1 MKSYGK
7 VIDLII
13 ALVAVSFLPRLS
25 TYCTNGLNP
34 LIRSL
39 DQDGAFLWISV
50 HHILMLI
57 LTVVVM
63 AFYFN
68 NLKHWGFVFTRH
80 EDNLKIVGWFLVAY
94 SLIEV
99 MVAVLILGGKGSDFG
114 HPLSFKNI
122 FGHYCF
128 QALIS
133 GTCEEPLFRGFAVTV
148 LAQSWKGR
156 LRVGKTDFS
165 VAGIL
170 AALLFAFAHI
180 GFRLHPFEIFRLS
193 PMQLL
198 SAFGYGLLYAVLF
211 ENTNSLFLPIVLH
224 NAANVIA
231 ITIQY
236 GLAVL

>member
-99 MVAVLILGGKGSDFG
+99 MVAVLILGGKGG
-114 HPLSFKNI
+114 QVP
-122 FGHYCF
+122 
-128 QALIS
+128 
-133 GTCEEPLFRGFAVTV
+133 
-148 LAQSWKGR
+148 
-156 LRVGKTDFS
+156 
-165 VAGIL
+165 
-170 AALLFAFAHI
+170 
-180 GFRLHPFEIFRLS
+180 
-193 PMQLL
+193 
-198 SAFGYGLLYAVLF
+198 
-211 ENTNSLFLPIVLH
+211 
-224 NAANVIA
+224 NV
-231 ITIQY
+231 
-236 GLAVL
+236 V